1 MSEAIKKN
9 QPNPGQMNP
18 IYQWDAKRENLIV
31 KDYEDLEEVM
41 KERAK
46 GVSIYEMIERYGDV
60 ELIPGY
66 GAETVKRSG
75 DPDEPL
81 TQCDQDLTDVP
92 EFSTDLFNAQLAA
105 AEATIAAEQKK
116 AQDAKKAAA
125 EAEKAAAEA
134 EKARQEAINALLKK
148 NEGVSSNE

>member
-1 MSEAIKKN
+1 MSEAMQKK

-18 IYQWDAKRENLIV
+18 IFQWDAKRENLVV
-31 KDYEDLEEVM
+31 KEYEDLEEVM

-46 GVSIYEMIERYGDV
+46 GVSIYEMIEKYGDV

-66 GAETVKRSG
+66 GAQTVNRSG

-81 TQCDQDLTDVP
+81 TKCDKDLTGVP
-92 EFSTDLFNAQLAA
+92 EFSTDFFNAQLAA
-105 AEATIAAEQKK
+105 AEAMISAELKK
-116 AQDAKKAAA
+116 AEDAKKAAA

-134 EKARQEAINALLKK
+134 AKAKQAAIDALLAKQK
-148 NEGVSSNE
+148 GEGSNE